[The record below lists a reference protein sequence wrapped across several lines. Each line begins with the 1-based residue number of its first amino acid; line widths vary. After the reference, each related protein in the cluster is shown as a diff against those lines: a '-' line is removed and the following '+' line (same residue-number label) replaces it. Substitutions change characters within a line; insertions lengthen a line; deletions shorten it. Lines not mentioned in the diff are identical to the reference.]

1 MAIQLKRRT
10 PDSKTKDIV
19 VPYEEIL
26 AEEEAERLQ
35 MHLDLESGRITPA
48 EMMRRNCIDW
58 GDTTLLRRTTR
69 PEASGGPDGDK
80 QG

>member
-10 PDSKTKDIV
+10 PDSKTEDIV

-35 MHLDLESGRITPA
+35 MHLDVESGRITP
-48 EMMRRNCIDW
+48 EELKKRNCIDW
-58 GDTTLLRRTTR
+58 GDTTIVPLEERALGKTGT
-69 PEASGGPDGDK
+69 G
-80 QG
+80 

>member
-35 MHLDLESGRITPA
+35 MHLDLESGRITPE
-48 EMMRRNCIDW
+48 EMMRRNRIDME
-58 GDTTLLRRTTR
+58 GSHSIAPYRCR
-69 PEASGGPDGDK
+69 EASGGVRRV
-80 QG
+80 